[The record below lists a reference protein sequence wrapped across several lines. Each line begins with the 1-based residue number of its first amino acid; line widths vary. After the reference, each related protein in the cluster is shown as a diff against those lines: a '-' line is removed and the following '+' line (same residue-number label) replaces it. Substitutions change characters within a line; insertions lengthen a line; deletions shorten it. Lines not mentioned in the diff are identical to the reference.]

1 MDTKVTDVGSL
12 TTTQPLTNML
22 QTFIHHIVMIL
33 YKFTLITELTPEA
46 VNILSRIVCTVC
58 TSIIRTLE
66 ISVARG
72 DGEQAGLRHWG
83 GVGGGGARAHIPA
96 DGAGRQVGSDQL
108 TEHEVVDE
116 VGEVGRDEGVA
127 QGLDYTVLATA
138 ELQRPG

>member
-12 TTTQPLTNML
+12 TTTQPLTNMF

-33 YKFTLITELTPEA
+33 SKYTLITELTPEA

-83 GVGGGGARAHIPA
+83 GVGGGGARAHVPA

-127 QGLDYTVLATA
+127 QGLATTSILTA
-138 ELQRPG
+138 QLQRPS

>member
-1 MDTKVTDVGSL
+1 
-12 TTTQPLTNML
+12 ML
-22 QTFIHHIVMIL
+22 QTFIHHIIMIL
-33 YKFTLITELTPEA
+33 SEYTLITELTPEA

-83 GVGGGGARAHIPA
+83 CVGGGGGGARSHVPA

-116 VGEVGRDEGVA
+116 VGEVGSDEGVA

-138 ELQRPG
+138 ELKR